1 MLNDLVVDRGPS
13 PHVSLLELFGELRI
27 LRSDLAD
34 KKLGDERHLTTVQAD
49 GLTVSALTG
58 STAYSLFSGGILG
71 APTDSRTSHHTD
83 LSARREI
90 LM

>member
-58 STAYSLFSGGILG
+58 STAYSLSAGGSLVHPPIPALLIT
-71 APTDSRTSHHTD
+71 PICPHD
-83 LSARREI
+83 ARF
-90 LM
+90 